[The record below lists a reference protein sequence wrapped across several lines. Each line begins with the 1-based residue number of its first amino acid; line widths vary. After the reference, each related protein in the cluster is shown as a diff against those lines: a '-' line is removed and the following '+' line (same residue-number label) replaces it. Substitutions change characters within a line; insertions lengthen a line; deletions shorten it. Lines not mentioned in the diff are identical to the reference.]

1 MFNEKNY
8 KKFYGGEFM
17 NDLTLFN
24 DLFDNLVGDN
34 YLPTFT
40 YKKQVPKVDVKETDE
55 NYTLEMDVPE
65 KTDKDVE
72 IELNNNVL
80 TISSTKNSEKE
91 EKKDDKKSNEKWHL
105 RERTWTQ
112 FSRSFSLPDDV
123 DNENI
128 SASVK
133 NGVLTVTMPRRQAS
147 AAKKIEI
154 HHTD

>member
-1 MFNEKNY
+1 
-8 KKFYGGEFM
+8 M

-34 YLPTFT
+34 YVLPTFA
-40 YKKQVPKVDVKETDE
+40 YKKQVPKVDVKETDK
-55 NYTLEMDVPE
+55 NYTLEMDVPG

-80 TISSTKNSEKE
+80 TISSVKSSERE

-123 DNENI
+123 DEEKI

-133 NGVLTVTMPRRQAS
+133 NGMLTVTMPRKEAV

-154 HHTD
+154 RQAE

>member
-1 MFNEKNY
+1 
-8 KKFYGGEFM
+8 M

-34 YLPTFT
+34 YVLPTFA
-40 YKKQVPKVDVKETDE
+40 YKKQVPKVDVKETDK
-55 NYTLEMDVPE
+55 NYTLEMDVPG

-80 TISSTKNSEKE
+80 TISSTKSSEKE
-91 EKKDDKKSNEKWHL
+91 EKKDDKKANEKWHL

-123 DNENI
+123 DEEKI

-133 NGVLTVTMPRRQAS
+133 NGMLTVTMPRKEAV

-154 HHTD
+154 RQAE